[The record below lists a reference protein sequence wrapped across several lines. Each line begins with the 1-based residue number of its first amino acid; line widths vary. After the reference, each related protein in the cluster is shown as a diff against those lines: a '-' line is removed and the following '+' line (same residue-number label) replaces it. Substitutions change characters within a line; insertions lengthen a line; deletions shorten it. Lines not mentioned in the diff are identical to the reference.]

1 MISIKLQSNF
11 IEIELRYECSTVNIC
26 CILPEQLFIGT
37 SMEGCFWRYTEKD
50 TKNTINIL
58 IYQKQISLE
67 AATENYSTHTENTF

>member
-1 MISIKLQSNF
+1 
-11 IEIELRYECSTVNIC
+11 
-26 CILPEQLFIGT
+26 
-37 SMEGCFWRYTEKD
+37 MEGCFWRYTEKD